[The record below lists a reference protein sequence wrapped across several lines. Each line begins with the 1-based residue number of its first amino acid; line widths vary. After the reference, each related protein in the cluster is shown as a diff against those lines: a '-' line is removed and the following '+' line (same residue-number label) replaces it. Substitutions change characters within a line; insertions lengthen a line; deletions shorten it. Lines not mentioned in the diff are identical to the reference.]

1 MVATAADFDT
11 RLKPIAEALAHTRWG
26 AMIYDPEWTLVW
38 VSDELAELL
47 GSRQGKD
54 IGVGRNVIEV
64 FQLQPWRDAVTPE
77 SGIRL
82 LTCNISYILHD
93 QRDGGSRVRAL
104 LEEGGMGMVLDGVV
118 PSEPPALWAYGL
130 EYVNR
135 DNPPTHVHAL
145 AVRLRDMD
153 GELLGTAQI
162 FNSGLRAGLV
172 NLLARGDRDMYERM
186 ARLADPGPR
195 AVAILFAD
203 LEASGRL
210 SKHASSAGYFVLI
223 QALTRSIDRI
233 VVERGGIVG
242 KHAGDGVTAFFLAD
256 DAGSPSAAARTALEA
271 ARSIAGTVSAAAAI
285 AEGAGIPAAEVR
297 VNVGVHWGSTVFMGQ
312 LITDGRL
319 EVTALGDEVNEC
331 ARIQETARG
340 GALLASKAVV
350 EQLSR
355 EDAEGLSIDP
365 VETAYATVG
374 ELPGASEKAIR
385 DAGSTSVAH
394 L

>member
-1 MVATAADFDT
+1 VAVTVADFDV
-11 RLKPIAEALAHTRWG
+11 RLRPIAEALAQTRW
-26 AMIYDPEWTLVW
+26 AALIYDPEWTLVW

-47 GSRQGKD
+47 GSTQGKD

-64 FQLQPWRDAVTPE
+64 FQLPPWRDAVTPE
-77 SGIRL
+77 SGARL

-104 LEEGGMGMVLDGVV
+104 LEEGGMGANLDGVV
-118 PSEPPALWAYGL
+118 PSESPALWAYGL
-130 EYVNR
+130 EYVHR

-145 AVRLRDMD
+145 AVRLHDPA

-162 FNSGLRAGLV
+162 FNSGFRAGLI

-186 ARLADPGPR
+186 ARLADAGPR

-203 LEASGRL
+203 LEGSGKV
-210 SKHASSAGYFVLI
+210 SKHASSAAYFSLI
-223 QALTRSIDRI
+223 RALTRSIDRV
-233 VVERGGIVG
+233 VVEQGGIIG

-256 DAGSPSAAARTALEA
+256 DAGSPSAAARAAVQTARRVAEA
-271 ARSIAGTVSAAAAI
+271 AWAAAAI
-285 AEGAGIPAAEVR
+285 AEQARIPRAEVR
-297 VNVGVHWGSTVFMGQ
+297 VNVGIHWGSTVFMGQ
-312 LITDGRL
+312 LVTDGRL

-331 ARIQETARG
+331 ARIQESARG
-340 GALLASKAVV
+340 GALLVSKALI

-355 EDAEGLSIDP
+355 EDAEALSIDP

-374 ELPGASEKAIR
+374 ELPGVGEKAIR
-385 DAGSTSVAH
+385 DAGSVPVAH

>member
-1 MVATAADFDT
+1 VVATAADFDT

-64 FQLQPWRDAVTPE
+64 FQLPPWRDAVTPE
-77 SGIRL
+77 SGVRL

-104 LEEGGMGMVLDGVV
+104 LKEGGMGMVLDGVV
-118 PSEPPALWAYGL
+118 PREPPALWAYGL

-145 AVRLRDMD
+145 AVRLRGPA

-162 FNSGLRAGLV
+162 YNSGFRAGLV

-203 LEASGRL
+203 LEASGTV

-233 VVERGGIVG
+233 VVEQGGIVG

-340 GALLASKAVV
+340 GELLASKAVL

-355 EDAEGLSIDP
+355 EDAEALSIDL

-374 ELPGASEKAIR
+374 ELPGAGEKAIR

>member
-1 MVATAADFDT
+1 MVATGADFDT

-47 GSRQGKD
+47 RSTQGKD

-64 FQLQPWRDAVTPE
+64 FQLPPWRDAVTPE
-77 SGIRL
+77 SGVRL

-145 AVRLRDMD
+145 AVRLRGPA

-162 FNSGLRAGLV
+162 YNSGFRAGLV

-203 LEASGRL
+203 LEASGTV
-210 SKHASSAGYFVLI
+210 SKHASSAGYFALI

-233 VVERGGIVG
+233 VVEQGGIVG

-285 AEGAGIPAAEVR
+285 AEGAGIPPAEVR

-312 LITDGRL
+312 LVTDGRL

-340 GALLASKAVV
+340 GELLASKAVL

-355 EDAEGLSIDP
+355 EDAEALSIDL

-374 ELPGASEKAIR
+374 ELPGAGEKAIR

>member
-1 MVATAADFDT
+1 VAVTTGDFDD

-26 AMIYDPEWTLVW
+26 AMIYDREWTLVW
-38 VSDELAELL
+38 VSDELADLL
-47 GSRQGKD
+47 GSRQPQD

-64 FQLQPWRDAVTPE
+64 FQFPPWRDALTSE
-77 SGIRL
+77 SGVRV
-82 LTCNISYILHD
+82 LTCNIGYILHD
-93 QRDGGSRVRAL
+93 QHDQGARVRAL
-104 LEEGGMGMVLDGVV
+104 LKEGGMNRVLDGVV

-145 AVRLRDMD
+145 ALRLRDSV

-162 FNSGLRAGLV
+162 YNSGFRAGLI

-203 LEASGRL
+203 LEASGML
-210 SKHASSAGYFVLI
+210 SRHASSAGYFVLI

-233 VVERGGIVG
+233 VVEQQGIVG
-242 KHAGDGVTAFFLAD
+242 KHTGDGVTAFFLAG
-256 DAGSPSAAARTALEA
+256 DAGSPSAAARAALEA
-271 ARSIAGTVSAAAAI
+271 GHAISRAVSGAAAI
-285 AEGAGIPAAEVR
+285 AERAGIPPADVR
-297 VNVGVHWGSTVFMGQ
+297 VNIGVHWGSTVFMGQ
-312 LITDGRL
+312 LVTDGRL

-340 GALLASKAVV
+340 GELLASKTVI
-350 EQLSR
+350 EQLTG
-355 EDAEGLSIDP
+355 EDAEALSIDP
-365 VETAYATVG
+365 VETSYATVG
-374 ELPGASEKAIR
+374 ELPGAEEKAIR
-385 DAGSTSVAH
+385 DAGSISVAH

>member
-11 RLKPIAEALAHTRWG
+11 RLKPIAEALAHTRWA

-38 VSDELAELL
+38 VSDELVELL

-64 FQLQPWRDAVTPE
+64 FQLPPWRDAVTPE
-77 SGIRL
+77 SGVRL

-104 LEEGGMGMVLDGVV
+104 LEEGGMGMVLEGVV
-118 PSEPPALWAYGL
+118 PSEPPSLWSYGL

-145 AVRLRDMD
+145 VVRLRGPA

-162 FNSGLRAGLV
+162 YHSGFRAGLV

-203 LEASGRL
+203 LEASGRV
-210 SKHASSAGYFVLI
+210 SKHASSAGYFTLI

-233 VVERGGIVG
+233 VVEQGGIVG

-340 GALLASKAVV
+340 GELLASKAVL
-350 EQLSR
+350 ELLSR
-355 EDAEGLSIDP
+355 EDAEALSIDP
-365 VETAYATVG
+365 VETAYVTIG
-374 ELPGASEKAIR
+374 ELPGAGEKAIR